1 MDFASKLKENLCCT
15 DEHVVDGV
23 IVRGVSEAEM
33 QDASISLVEVASDVE
48 VGQQQLVE
56 LETTALTLESILNS
70 LENSVHK
77 ATPAQVGVVNA
88 NLYSL
93 ESRFNIRS
101 GGLVVSYEDGS
112 EDSATAE
119 QTSKIKKLLTAIK
132 DSVISVLSN
141 ITGALELLKQHVITV
156 VTGVRTKALDVK
168 KNINESNTGGHD
180 IRLTPRSYKALN
192 LGTELS
198 GGTFIDNFK
207 RTSDVLNAVVSGY
220 KTSDGFEAFVK
231 TLVTSMKDGKPD
243 IKALKDF
250 HKDLDKFNLSKAVYG
265 TDGKMSGMGIE
276 KSVPDREEIRAFY
289 NECISIYLKA
299 TQDSGKEEP
308 SLEDIAASMEGRII
322 DFAKGG
328 LQVYIGGCILYYGLT
343 KLSGPVLMSAKTA
356 LSTAIASGTISVVG
370 ALVPIFSVVGI
381 ALFVFVIGKMF
392 LLKGS
397 RNLVSALE
405 DNNIEDG
412 IVDFVQEVAT
422 KYTVVYTSEPKSD
435 MITKALSSNEIQM
448 TCDNIISLC
457 DNIISMAKGITD
469 RNKLANNLKPVF
481 KELNKNTD
489 KEARAIDKMVSDL
502 IETKLN
508 NHISFEKEI
517 LSNFAS
523 VLQASV
529 EYVTVSNEG

>member
-1 MDFASKLKENLCCT
+1 MDFASKLKEDLCCT
-15 DEHVVDGV
+15 DEYVVDGV
-23 IVRGVSEAEM
+23 IVQGVNEAEM
-33 QDASISLVEVASDVE
+33 QDASMSVVETTSDVE

-70 LENSVHK
+70 LENSTHK
-77 ATPAQVGVVNA
+77 ATPTQVGVVNA

-93 ESRFNIRS
+93 ESRFNIAS

-112 EDSATAE
+112 EDSATTE
-119 QTSKIKKLLTAIK
+119 QTSKIKKLLSAIK
-132 DSVISVLSN
+132 DSVISVLAN
-141 ITGALELLKQHVITV
+141 ITNALELLKQHVITV
-156 VTGVRTKALDVK
+156 VTGVRTKALDIK

-180 IRLTPRSYKALN
+180 IKLTPRSYKTLN

-207 RTSDVLNAVVSGY
+207 RTSELLNAVVSGY

-250 HKDLDKFNLSKAVYG
+250 HKDLDKLNLSKAVYG
-265 TDGKMSGMGIE
+265 TNGKMSGMGIE
-276 KSVPDREEIRAFY
+276 KSVPNREEIKAFY

-308 SLEDIAASMEGRII
+308 SLEDIATSMEGRII
-322 DFAKGG
+322 DFTQGAI
-328 LQVYIGGCILYYGLT
+328 QIYAGGCILYYGFSTLA
-343 KLSGPVLMSAKTA
+343 GPVLASAKATLIQSAVAGTLTAATA
-356 LSTAIASGTISVVG
+356 LGPVFSAVG
-370 ALVPIFSVVGI
+370 VLIFIFIVGKI
-381 ALFVFVIGKMF
+381 F
-392 LLKGS
+392 LLNGS
-397 RNLVSALE
+397 KNMVAALE
-405 DNNIEDG
+405 DNNFENNVI
-412 IVDFVQEVAT
+412 DFVQEIAT
-422 KYTVVYTSEPKSD
+422 KYSVVYTTEPKKD
-435 MITKALSSNEIQM
+435 MITKALSSNEIQT

-529 EYVTVSNEG
+529 EYVAISNEG

>member
-1 MDFASKLKENLCCT
+1 MDFTSKLKEDLCCT

-23 IVRGVSEAEM
+23 IVQGVSEAEM
-33 QDASISLVEVASDVE
+33 QDANISVVETVNEVE
-48 VGQQQLVE
+48 AGQQQLVE
-56 LETTALTLESILNS
+56 LETTVLTLESILNS
-70 LENSVHK
+70 LENSTHK
-77 ATPAQVGVVNA
+77 ATPTQVGVVNA

-112 EDSATAE
+112 EDSATVE

-132 DSVISVLSN
+132 DSVISVLTN
-141 ITGALELLKQHVITV
+141 ITGALELLKQHVVTV

-168 KNINESNTGGHD
+168 KNINTANAGGHD
-180 IRLTPRSYKALN
+180 VRLTPRSYNALN

-198 GGTFIDNFK
+198 GGTFIDNFR
-207 RTSDVLNAVVSGY
+207 RTSEVLNAVISGY
-220 KTSDGFEAFVK
+220 KTSDGFDAFVK
-231 TLVTSMKDGKPD
+231 TLVTSMKNGTPD

-250 HKDLDKFNLSKAVYG
+250 HKDLDKLDLTKAIYG
-265 TDGKMSGMGIE
+265 SDGKLSGMGIE
-276 KSVPDREEIRAFY
+276 KTVPSKEEIKAFY

-308 SLEDIAASMEGRII
+308 SLEDITASMEGRLI
-322 DFAKGG
+322 DFAKGS

-343 KLSGPVLMSAKTA
+343 KLSGPVLLSAKTA
-356 LSTAIASGTISVVG
+356 LAASMASGTLTVVG

-381 ALFVFVIGKMF
+381 ALFVFIIGKIF
-392 LLKGS
+392 LLNGS
-397 RNLVSALE
+397 RNLVAALE
-405 DNNIEDG
+405 DNTIEDG

-422 KYTVVYTSEPKSD
+422 TYKVVYSVEPKQD
-435 MITKALSSNEIQM
+435 MVTKALSSNEIQM
-448 TCDNIISLC
+448 TCDNIIALC

-489 KEARAIDKMVSDL
+489 KDARAIDKMISDL
-502 IETKLN
+502 IESKLS